1 MENGTATALAPPSVT
16 NDAPGAY
23 ITEIGSRKFLVNEA
37 ANRIEFID
45 NRFYKCSDGTMV
57 PSVTT
62 LLDAWPKGAQYYEW
76 LKKHGQDSD
85 EIRDEAGRRGSVV
98 HNLTELVDMGG
109 EARMCGDDGSPK
121 FLMSEWA
128 MLERYADFRRIV
140 KPEILEIELNMASA
154 KLGYAGTLDRVM
166 VIADEP
172 WIIDIKTSA
181 AVYDHHHLQT
191 AAYLSLYAEARGLPD
206 MRVLKFRRGI
216 LHLNAKTRSYGKG
229 EAIQGPGWQ
238 LVETDKS
245 FEEDMDLFDACA
257 KLWHSTNKNTKPKAM
272 SYALSVKID
281 NNQPV
286 NQ

>member
-1 MENGTATALAPPSVT
+1 METPTAT
-16 NDAPGAY
+16 NDVAAQY
-23 ITEIGSRKFLVNEA
+23 ITEIGGRKYMVDETT
-37 ANRIEFID
+37 NRISFLD
-45 NRFYKCSDGTMV
+45 ARFYKCADGSMV

-98 HNLTELVDMGG
+98 HNLTELVDRGG
-109 EARMCGDDGSPK
+109 EARMVGDDGSPK
-121 FLMSEWA
+121 FLMSEWS
-128 MLERYADFRRIV
+128 MLERYAEFRKIV
-140 KPEILEIELNMASA
+140 APEIHEIELNMASS

-191 AAYLSLYAEARGLPD
+191 AAYLKLYAEARKLPA
-206 MRVLKFRRGI
+206 MQELKFRRGI

-229 EAIQGPGWQ
+229 EVIQGPGWQ

-245 FEEDMDLFDACA
+245 LEEDMSLFDACV
-257 KLWHSTNKNTKPKAM
+257 KLWHATNKNTKPKAM
-272 SYALSVKID
+272 SYALSVKI
-281 NNQPV
+281 N
-286 NQ
+286 

>member
-1 MENGTATALAPPSVT
+1 METPTAT
-16 NDAPGAY
+16 NDVAAQY
-23 ITEIGSRKFLVNEA
+23 ITEIGGRKYMVDETT
-37 ANRIEFID
+37 NRISFLD
-45 NRFYKCSDGTMV
+45 ARFYKCADGSMV

-98 HNLTELVDMGG
+98 HNLTELVDRGG

-128 MLERYADFRRIV
+128 MLERYAEFRKIV
-140 KPEILEIELNMASA
+140 APEIHEIELNMASS

-191 AAYLSLYAEARGLPD
+191 AAYLKLYAEARKMPA
-206 MRVLKFRRGI
+206 MMELKFRRGI

-245 FEEDMDLFDACA
+245 LEEDMSLFDACV
-257 KLWHSTNKNTKPKAM
+257 KLWHATNKNTKPKAT
-272 SYALSVKID
+272 SYEISVKIE
-281 NNQPV
+281 QPKPV
-286 NQ
+286 TL

>member
-1 MENGTATALAPPSVT
+1 METPTATNVAAQ
-16 NDAPGAY
+16 Y
-23 ITEIGSRKFLVNEA
+23 ITEIGGRKYMVDETT
-37 ANRIEFID
+37 NRISFLD
-45 NRFYKCSDGTMV
+45 ARFYKCADGSMV

-98 HNLTELVDMGG
+98 HNLTELVDRGG

-121 FLMSEWA
+121 FLMSEWS
-128 MLERYADFRRIV
+128 MLERYAEFRKIV
-140 KPEILEIELNMASA
+140 APEIHEIELNMASS

-191 AAYLSLYAEARGLPD
+191 AAYLKLYAEARKLPA
-206 MRVLKFRRGI
+206 MQELKFRRGI

-229 EAIQGPGWQ
+229 EVIQGPGWQ

-245 FEEDMDLFDACA
+245 LEEDMSLFDACV
-257 KLWHSTNKNTKPKAM
+257 KLWHATNKNTKPKAT
-272 SYALSVKID
+272 SYALSVKIE
-281 NNQPV
+281 QPKPV
-286 NQ
+286 TL